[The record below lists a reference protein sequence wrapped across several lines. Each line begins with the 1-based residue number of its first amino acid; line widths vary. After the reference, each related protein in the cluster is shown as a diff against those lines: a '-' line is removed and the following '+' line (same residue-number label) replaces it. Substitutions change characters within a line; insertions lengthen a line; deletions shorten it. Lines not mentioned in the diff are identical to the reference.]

1 MTQSISTDTTGGEA
15 PCKPIEATEA
25 YRNKFPVAYEQSKL
39 PFDTPRKIKVILAG
53 AGISGISFAHAVESG
68 QLPNVD
74 LQILEKN
81 AGLGGTWLENRY
93 PGCACD
99 IPSHN
104 YLVCPLKPLHVSL
117 NIDFFFSLH
126 GRQIPNGVH
135 FTSPHQRSF
144 NISTM

>member
-1 MTQSISTDTTGGEA
+1 MIQSIEPNGAGGEA
-15 PCKPIEATEA
+15 RCKPIEATEA
-25 YRNKFPVAYEQSKL
+25 YRNKYPVAYEQSKL
-39 PFDTPRKIKVILAG
+39 PFDTPRRLKIILAG

-68 QLPNVD
+68 QLSNVD

-104 YLVCPLKPLHVSL
+104 YLVQLTRLSIFQVLFCTNKILVLMGTQSQMVLFLCIGARDS
-117 NIDFFFSLH
+117 
-126 GRQIPNGVH
+126 
-135 FTSPHQRSF
+135 
-144 NISTM
+144 

>member
-1 MTQSISTDTTGGEA
+1 MVHSVEANGAGGEA
-15 PCKPIEATEA
+15 PLKPIEATEA
-25 YRNKFPVAYEQSKL
+25 YRNKYPIAYEQSKL
-39 PFDTPRKIKVILAG
+39 PFDTPRRVKVIVAG

-104 YLVCPLKPLHVSL
+104 YLVCST
-117 NIDFFFSLH
+117 H
-126 GRQIPNGVH
+126 GTRDA
-135 FTSPHQRSF
+135 SF
-144 NISTM
+144 LYTDIV